1 MMNSKSTYQAAKE
14 IAPFLEKH
22 FREQISSAEFSGEHC
37 NAFSPNSKVIE
48 NVIDVAFW
56 ASLRKEEGHS
66 PRISIAFLSPSHTE
80 NPLFLGKRL
89 KLTPDILTKVASGVE
104 RAGIHLGV
112 WIENDELYIWG
123 TTQNIPNYCFVLDVS
138 EPGLLV
144 IKHRRIYG
152 FGKFTN
158 VAILKGHEIKIINE
172 ETASFEDSPKILHTL
187 LGNSLA
193 SFRNDSVNILI
204 QLAVS
209 MRSHGH
215 GGILLIVPK
224 DKINWEYSIVQP
236 MQYAIIPSFKALADL
251 IKNDGNGINESLWL
265 SILRKEVDHI
275 AGLSAIDG
283 ATIINE
289 DYELLAFGAKITRLE
304 GNQQV
309 KRIALIEPII
319 GGEEKVVYPGQLG
332 GTRHLSAAQFVYDQH
347 DSLALVA
354 SQDGHFTV
362 FSWSPS
368 RNMVQAHRI
377 DTLLL

>member
-1 MMNSKSTYQAAKE
+1 MKTRSTYQAAKE

-48 NVIDVAFW
+48 SIIDVAFW

-66 PRISIAFLSPSHTE
+66 PRISIAFLSPSQTE
-80 NPLFLGKRL
+80 NPLYLGKRL
-89 KLTPDILTKVASGVE
+89 ELTPHILTKVASGVE

-158 VAILKGHEIKIINE
+158 VAILKGDEIKIINE
-172 ETASFEDSPKILHTL
+172 ATASFEDSPKILHTL

-193 SFRNDSVNILI
+193 SLRNDAVNILI

-215 GGILLIVPK
+215 GGILLIVPN
-224 DKINWEYSIVQP
+224 DKNSWEYSIVQP
-236 MQYAIIPSFKALADL
+236 MQYAIIPPFKALADL

-265 SILRKEVDHI
+265 SVLRKEVDHI

-283 ATIINE
+283 ATILNE

-309 KRIALIEPII
+309 RRITLIEPIV
-319 GGEEKVVYPGQLG
+319 GGEEKIVYPGQLG

-362 FSWSPS
+362 FSWSQS
-368 RNMVQAHRI
+368 RSMVQAHRI
-377 DTLLL
+377 DSLLL

>member
-1 MMNSKSTYQAAKE
+1 MMKTRSTYQAAKE

-22 FREQISSAEFSGEHC
+22 FREQISSAEFSGEQC

-48 NVIDVAFW
+48 SIIDVAFW

-66 PRISIAFLSPSHTE
+66 PRISIAFLSPSQTE
-80 NPLFLGKRL
+80 NPLYLGKRL
-89 KLTPDILTKVASGVE
+89 ELTPHILTKVASGVE

-158 VAILKGHEIKIINE
+158 VAILKGDEIKIINE
-172 ETASFEDSPKILHTL
+172 ATASFEDSPKILHTL

-193 SFRNDSVNILI
+193 SLRNDAVNILI

-215 GGILLIVPK
+215 GGILLIVPN
-224 DKINWEYSIVQP
+224 DKNSWEYSIVHP
-236 MQYAIIPSFKALADL
+236 MQYAIIPPFKALADL

-265 SILRKEVDHI
+265 SVLRKEVDHI

-309 KRIALIEPII
+309 RRITLIEPIV
-319 GGEEKVVYPGQLG
+319 GGEEKIVYPGQLG

-362 FSWSPS
+362 FSWSQS
-368 RNMVQAHRI
+368 RSMVQAHRI
-377 DTLLL
+377 DSLLL